1 MLKKYLTYFIFLFL
15 GLLSF
20 NAQESLNTLI
30 YKGNRSFDKKNY
42 DNASSMFFDA
52 VKKKNDDFGAHYN
65 LANTLYKKK
74 MYDQAASEYQKAQ
87 ILTKNS
93 DEKAASLYNLG
104 NTYLQ
109 NGNTDKAINS
119 YKSAL
124 KLDADNKAILK
135 NLQIAMK
142 KKDQKRQNQQQNN
155 QNQQNQNNKNQNN
168 QDQKNKDGDNKNKD
182 EKNNN
187 SKNQENGNQGNQN
200 KGNGNQ
206 GNKLPNQQEKN
217 NQQNQ
222 GNKIPK
228 DVQNLI
234 LERSA
239 NQEKETARKL
249 LNKDAFSF
257 PESNEKDW

>member
-87 ILTKNS
+87 KLTKNS

-206 GNKLPNQQEKN
+206 GKLPNQQEKN

-228 DVQNLI
+228 DVQKLI

-249 LNKDAFSF
+249 LNKDAFSL